1 MIFVRKKAANP
12 SVILV
17 YMNTG
22 FKKVKSSRTIL
33 DFSFAGDVHPIL
45 EKWASENSFFIR
57 KSSRGVIKYRRS
69 GGVMMPPVM
78 LQIKQSDKS
87 VHLETW
93 LQVDI
98 LTEFT
103 TLFNAPAQSAIDSSA
118 KGLWREREIARLH
131 VNKLL
136 KEFGQPPIK

>member
-1 MIFVRKKAANP
+1 MK
-12 SVILV
+12 
-17 YMNTG
+17 TG
-22 FKKVKSSRTIL
+22 IKKVKSSRTIL
-33 DFSFAGDVHPIL
+33 DFLFAGDVHPIL
-45 EKWASENSFFIR
+45 EKWASENSFTIR
-57 KSSRGVIKYRRS
+57 KGARGAITYRRS
-69 GGVMMPPVM
+69 GGVMMPPVL
-78 LQIKQSDKS
+78 LQIKQIEKS

-103 TLFNAPAQSAIDSSA
+103 TLFNAPAQSAIDSST

-136 KEFGQPPIK
+136 KEFSQPPIK